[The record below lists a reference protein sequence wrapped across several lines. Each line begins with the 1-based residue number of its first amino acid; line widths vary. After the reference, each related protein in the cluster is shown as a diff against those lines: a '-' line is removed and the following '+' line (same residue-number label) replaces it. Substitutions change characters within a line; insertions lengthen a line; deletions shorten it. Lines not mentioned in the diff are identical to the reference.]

1 VYRRLGTTLA
11 VAALAVAFASAA
23 QADNTP
29 PPDGTTV
36 SIECSDGTVWTVDSS
51 WTPDSLG
58 QLVCDGGYTIVQPD
72 ATTNS
77 GSGDSSS
84 PASPSDGGIDLSLD
98 AGSNIAPDPVEYV
111 TDVQCPNGQIWAV
124 ASGDDFVC
132 PAA

>member
-1 VYRRLGTTLA
+1 MLA
-11 VAALAVAFASAA
+11 VVALAVAFASTAR
-23 QADNTP
+23 ADNNA

-36 SIECSDGTVWTVDSS
+36 SIECSDGTTWTVDSS

-72 ATTNS
+72 ATTDS
-77 GSGDSSS
+77 GSDDPSS
-84 PASPSDGGIDLSLD
+84 PPSSSDGGTDLSLD
-98 AGSNIAPDPVEYV
+98 AGTNIAPDPVEYV
-111 TDVQCPNGQIWAV
+111 TDVQCPNGEIWAV